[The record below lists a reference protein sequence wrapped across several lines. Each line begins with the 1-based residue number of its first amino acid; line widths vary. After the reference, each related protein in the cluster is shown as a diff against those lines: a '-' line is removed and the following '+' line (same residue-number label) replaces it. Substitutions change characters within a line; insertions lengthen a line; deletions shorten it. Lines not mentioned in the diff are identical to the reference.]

1 MPEGKGRGGW
11 DSETRGWGGL
21 GRGVELP
28 QRLTVQGD
36 HQVVQQ
42 QQHQEALGAPRHLR
56 GRQLAA

>member
-1 MPEGKGRGGW
+1 M
-11 DSETRGWGGL
+11 
-21 GRGVELP
+21 ELP